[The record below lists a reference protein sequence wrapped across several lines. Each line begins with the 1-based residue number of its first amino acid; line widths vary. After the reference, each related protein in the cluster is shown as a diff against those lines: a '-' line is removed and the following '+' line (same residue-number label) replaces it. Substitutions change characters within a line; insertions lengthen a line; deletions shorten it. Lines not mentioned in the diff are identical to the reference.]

1 MNRWAGGPGG
11 RSNKNRNGSFIRNGF
26 SRVGIAFFV
35 AVMDVIKEY
44 RAAAINCISFYKSEI
59 WLLSGIS
66 ESFSGRSHY

>member
-1 MNRWAGGPGG
+1 MVSAELVLL
-11 RSNKNRNGSFIRNGF
+11 F
-26 SRVGIAFFV
+26 SVVI
-35 AVMDVIKEY
+35 MDAIKEY

>member
-1 MNRWAGGPGG
+1 
-11 RSNKNRNGSFIRNGF
+11 
-26 SRVGIAFFV
+26 
-35 AVMDVIKEY
+35 MDAIKEY